1 MPLTEKVVKENRIIG
16 QINLKT
22 HRYNTNRYQLSSQG
36 LEMQQLCWIWI
47 VSISIYSLTLCSKI
61 LTYLDSM
68 TAFWLPVASRQ
79 LETPAK
85 IEGQEDSEFGIF
97 SA

>member
-1 MPLTEKVVKENRIIG
+1 MPLKEKVVKENRIIG

-36 LEMQQLCWIWI
+36 LEMQQLCWI

-61 LTYLDSM
+61 LTYLNSM
-68 TAFWLPVASRQ
+68 TTFWLPVGYRQ

-97 SA
+97 TA